1 MKRIATTLALL
12 ALSAPALADEGMWT
26 FDNFPATKV
35 KEAYGFE
42 PDQAWLDQVRLSSAR
57 LANGCS
63 ASFVSPQG
71 LVMTNHHCV
80 HTCVEQLSTA
90 KSDLVENG
98 FYAKTLKDEK
108 QCPAFEANQLLSIT
122 DVSTRL
128 EEKTKGLQGAAYAE
142 AMRSERSK
150 IEKECAE
157 SDSIRCDVVTLYKG
171 GQYHLYKYRRFQDV
185 RLVFV
190 PEIESA
196 FFGGDPDN
204 FVFPRYNLDLAFL
217 RVYENDKPVQM
228 ENFFPWSPA
237 GVREGDLTF
246 VSGHP
251 GSTSRLLSVSELAF
265 ERDVVLPRRL
275 LYYAELRGI
284 LTEFS
289 RRGTEQ
295 KRVAKTPLFGIENAV
310 KAFRGRQEALLDPAL
325 FSSKVEDEK
334 ELRDWVAADPKRAE
348 TWASA
353 WGEMEAAQLRR
364 KELYDL
370 FNYAEGFP
378 RSMGQTLGFQSRL
391 FGIAKTLNRA
401 AEERTKPNEERLREF
416 NDANLPALQAQLFS
430 EAPIYDDLEQLML
443 TYSLTKLRETLGP
456 DHEFVKLVLG
466 KSSPETLAAQ
476 LVKNTTVKNPKDRK
490 ALWEGGSKAVAASKD
505 PMIEMARRI
514 DAYARNVREMYE
526 SEVDATVASA
536 GERIAKAR
544 FAAYGTSTYPDATF
558 TLRLSYGSV
567 EGYEE
572 NGKRVN
578 PVTVIQGLYERATGE
593 DPYKLPKSWIQ
604 KKGRL
609 NLQTPMNFASSND
622 IIGGNSGSPVINQ
635 KGEVVGLIFDG
646 NLQSLGGEYGF
657 DPATNRAVSVHSAA
671 IIESLDKVYGATRL
685 LEELKPVQ
693 TSTRK

>member
-26 FDNFPATKV
+26 FDNFPAAKV

-42 PDQAWLDQVRLSSAR
+42 PDQAWLDQTRLSSAR

-63 ASFVSPQG
+63 ASFVSSQG

-98 FYAKTLKDEK
+98 FYAKTLKEEK
-108 QCPAFEANQLLSIT
+108 RCPAFEANQLLSIT
-122 DVSTRL
+122 DVSSRL
-128 EEKTKGLQGAAYAE
+128 EEKTRGLQGAAYAE
-142 AMRSERSK
+142 AMRSEKSR

-171 GQYHLYKYRRFQDV
+171 GQNHLYKYRRFQDV

-217 RVYENDKPVQM
+217 RVYENDQPVQM
-228 ENFFPWSPA
+228 ETWFPWSPA
-237 GVREGDLTF
+237 GVKEGDLTF

-275 LYYAELRGI
+275 LYWAELRGI
-284 LTEFS
+284 LTEYS
-289 RRGTEQ
+289 RKGAEQ
-295 KRVAKTPLFGIENAV
+295 KRVAKTPLFGIENGV
-310 KAFRGRQEALLDPAL
+310 KAFRGRYDALLDPAL
-325 FSSKVEDEK
+325 FSSKQADEQK
-334 ELRDWVAADPKRAE
+334 LREWVASDPKRAE

-353 WGEMEAAQLRR
+353 WGEMDAAQLRR

-370 FNYAEGFP
+370 YNYAEGGP
-378 RSMGQTLGFQSRL
+378 RGLGQTWGFQSRL

-401 AEERTKPNEERLREF
+401 ADERQKPNEQRLREF

-430 EAPIYDDLEQLML
+430 EAPIYDELEQVML

-466 KSSPETLAAQ
+466 KSSPETLAKQ
-476 LVKNTTVKNPKDRK
+476 LVKNTRLKNQKDRK
-490 ALWEGGSKAVAASKD
+490 ALWEGGSQAVAASKD

-514 DAYARNVREMYE
+514 DSYARDVRARYE

-572 NGKRVN
+572 NGHRVN
-578 PVTVIQGLYERATGE
+578 PVTVIEGLYERATGE

-604 KKGRL
+604 KKDRL

-657 DPATNRAVSVHSAA
+657 EPATNRAVSVHSAA

-685 LEELKPVQ
+685 LEELRPVK
-693 TSTRK
+693 TSTR